1 MSRNGGL
8 TGGGPYGTIVA
19 LSVITDEEQTGNMN
33 QGMGA
38 GRGGTIGSSA
48 SGAFLCPFCKKQHPR
63 FINRCPDN
71 GKPID
76 RAFKMEGQVL
86 EGKYRVGPRVGR
98 GGMGVV
104 HEGTHLSVGRKV
116 AIKFLLE
123 DAGKNPT
130 MLQRFENEA
139 RLAAGV
145 GHRNIVDIMDL
156 GETHDGVHYIVMEF
170 LEGRDLADIMRGST
184 CLTVAMA
191 VDFTVQILSALRS
204 MHEAGV
210 IHRDLKP
217 ENVIITKGDDRG
229 FTIKLVDFGL
239 SRLGVHQSDLGI
251 TQTGAVFGTPRYMAP
266 EQARARDV
274 DHRAD
279 LYSVGVMLYRMLTG
293 KLPFDATNYNE
304 LIIQL
309 TTEEPVHVC
318 EHGVPIPEGLD
329 DIVML
334 SISRDPLHRF
344 ESATAFFEAL
354 RPYRSWTTEGAA
366 SSSAPPPHPLS
377 LGTSG
382 IRKGLDRPRSENDA
396 SSQSSHSYS
405 YVGSGANSNM
415 VDRVG
420 PGKKIAKLRLATDI
434 DDGSSVKPS
443 DSKPLHPS
451 VRSSSNKSV
460 SYSVVRA
467 RRSDTDPNMVDR
479 VSVSGRKAVQ
489 PTDGEA
495 ALRSAMQKAHRDRT
509 PRPRRQRRSSTSPW
523 TFADIQVEDT
533 HQPVIEEPDDS
544 VSTVGWES
552 RPSTSTR
559 RSIPIWAVA
568 ASVAVVVLLG
578 VGATTLLLKYRAG
591 QKSAPAPAAAPVV
604 QAAPPEVEK
613 KPVTWE
619 VDLRGLPHEAE
630 VYVDGALHPE
640 RPVVVENLGRTRML
654 RITADGYDPWEKEVA
669 VYSDISLNVP
679 LRVAAVDPAVDGEAK
694 AGKKGTKKGGKDK
707 EEAGAKIDTV
717 YPGLQ

>member
-1 MSRNGGL
+1 MS
-8 TGGGPYGTIVA
+8 
-19 LSVITDEEQTGNMN
+19 
-33 QGMGA
+33 QGMGSGKA
-38 GRGGTIGSSA
+38 AKSEFPV

-63 FINRCPDN
+63 FINRCPED

-123 DAGKNPT
+123 DASKNPT
-130 MLQRFENEA
+130 LLQRFENEA

-145 GHRNIVDIMDL
+145 GHRNIVDILDL

-184 CLTVAMA
+184 CLTVKMA

-217 ENVIITKGDDRG
+217 ENVIVAKGDERG
-229 FTIKLVDFGL
+229 FTVKLVDFGL

-279 LYSVGVMLYRMLTG
+279 LYSVGVMLYRMLSG
-293 KLPFDATNYNE
+293 KLPFNATNYNE

-309 TTEEPVHVC
+309 TTEQPVHVG

-377 LGTSG
+377 LDTSG
-382 IRKGLDRPRSENDA
+382 IRKGLERPRSEHDEA
-396 SSQSSHSYS
+396 SESSHPYS
-405 YVGSGANSNM
+405 FVGGAGSSHMVDHVGSA
-415 VDRVG
+415 RR
-420 PGKKIAKLRLATDI
+420 IARLRLATDV
-434 DDGSSVKPS
+434 DDGSSPDLDV
-443 DSKPLHPS
+443 KPLHPS
-451 VRSSSNKSV
+451 VRDNSNKSV
-460 SYSVVRA
+460 SYSVVRSQ
-467 RRSDTDPNMVDR
+467 RSDTDPNMVDR
-479 VSVSGRKAVQ
+479 VSVSGKKAVQ
-489 PTDGEA
+489 PSDAET
-495 ALRSAMQKAHRDRT
+495 ALRGAMQRAHRDRT
-509 PRPRRQRRSSTSPW
+509 PRPRRRRQDSTSPW

-533 HQPVIEEPDDS
+533 PQPVLEEPDDS
-544 VSTVGWES
+544 ISTVGWES
-552 RPSTSTR
+552 RPSTSTM

-591 QKSAPAPAAAPVV
+591 QKKAPAPAAAPVFDLEEREAE
-604 QAAPPEVEK
+604 Q

-619 VDLRGLPHEAE
+619 VDLRDLPHEAE

-640 RPVVVENLGRTRML
+640 RPVVVENLGRTRLL
-654 RITADGYDPWEKEVA
+654 RVTAEGHEPWEKEVA

-679 LRVAAVDPAVDGEAK
+679 LRVAKVDAVEEKV
-694 AGKKGTKKGGKDK
+694 GKKGTKKGGKDK
-707 EEAGAKIDTV
+707 AETGSKIDTV

>member
-1 MSRNGGL
+1 
-8 TGGGPYGTIVA
+8 
-19 LSVITDEEQTGNMN
+19 MN
-33 QGMGA
+33 QGMGSGDA
-38 GRGGTIGSSA
+38 AKSDFPA

-63 FINRCPDN
+63 FINRCPEDN
-71 GKPID
+71 RPID
-76 RAFKMEGQVL
+76 RAFKMEGQIL
-86 EGKYRVGPRVGR
+86 EGKYRVGRRVGR

-104 HEGTHLSVGRKV
+104 HEGEHLSVGRKV

-123 DAGKNPT
+123 DASKNPS

-145 GHRNIVDIMDL
+145 GHRNIVDIIDL

-170 LEGRDLADIMRGST
+170 LEGRDLADITKGSF
-184 CLTVAMA
+184 LTVKMA

-217 ENVIITKGDDRG
+217 ENVIITKGDERG
-229 FTIKLVDFGL
+229 FTVKLVDFGL
-239 SRLGVHQSDLGI
+239 SRLGVQQSDLGI

-266 EQARARDV
+266 EQARAKEV

-293 KLPFDATNYNE
+293 KLPFDASNYNE
-304 LIIQL
+304 LIIQI
-309 TTEEPVHVC
+309 TTEQPVHVC

-354 RPYRSWTTEGAA
+354 RPYRSWTHEGAA
-366 SSSAPPPHPLS
+366 SSSAPPPHSPS

-382 IRKGLDRPRSENDA
+382 INRGLERPRREHDEASE
-396 SSQSSHSYS
+396 SSHSYS
-405 YVGSGANSNM
+405 YVGSNGGSNM

-420 PGKKIAKLRLATDI
+420 PSRKIAKLRLATDV
-434 DDGSSVKPS
+434 DDGSSPDLS
-443 DSKPLHPS
+443 SEKPLHPS
-451 VRSSSNKSV
+451 VRDSATRSV
-460 SYSVVRA
+460 AQSSYSVMRSH
-467 RRSDTDPNMVDR
+467 RSDTDPNMVDR
-479 VSVSGRKAVQ
+479 VSVSGKKAVA
-489 PTDGEA
+489 PTDAEE
-495 ALRSAMQKAHRDRT
+495 ALRRAMAARRDNT
-509 PRPRRQRRSSTSPW
+509 PRPRAGASPTAEPHAPRRHRQDSTSPW
-523 TFADIQVEDT
+523 TFADVQVEDNPP
-533 HQPVIEEPDDS
+533 PVLEEPDDS

-552 RPSTSTR
+552 RPSTSAK

-578 VGATTLLLKYRAG
+578 VGATTLLLKFRAG
-591 QKSAPAPAAAPVV
+591 GKDAPAPAAAPTF
-604 QAAPPEVEK
+604 QIDEPAAEEA
-613 KPVTWE
+613 PVTWE
-619 VDLRGLPHEAE
+619 VDLRGLPEQAE

-640 RPVVVENLGRTRML
+640 RPVIVENLGHTRVL
-654 RITADGYDPWEKEVA
+654 RVTAEGYTPWEKEVA

-679 LRVAAVDPAVDGEAK
+679 LRVAKVEVVEEEVEEEVEK
-694 AGKKGTKKGGKDK
+694 KVGKKGTKKGGEEK
-707 EEAGAKIDTV
+707 ETEETGSKIDTT